1 MERTVHKEEQ
11 QPHRV
16 RPAGSGHAR
25 RPGLRSVW
33 LLVLLGWLVL
43 GALAAFVVREEHGEA
58 VAAREDRL
66 QGAMETAL
74 ESRQAELA
82 RIARILARDERVRS
96 ILSRARAMV
105 ELEGG
110 GAGGEEAGALRRELA
125 DAVAPISMELIE
137 GQDRVLQFHLGPE
150 SISFLRM
157 HEPSFFGDALAE
169 VRPLL
174 GEVYRQG
181 EGAIGFE
188 VGRVFS
194 GFRAVEPIR
203 APGKDAAV
211 IGTVEVGTG
220 VLPVDA
226 YLQDSL
232 GARAA
237 LLLPAELAETHIWEE
252 MRERRS
258 IQPVGDGQYYLDGP
272 RIGHPGLDAYLA
284 RVDPP
289 GSVRF
294 SAGGERWLA
303 VTRPVPVVDEE
314 HPALLVAI
322 ESVQDLG
329 EARDARLLQIAL
341 AVVFAILFT
350 TLALW
355 LLSRWQ
361 GTRWMVMVDR
371 AEEERDAL
379 FQLSPQP
386 VELTDATGRSL
397 LVNDAYRRVFGP
409 LKRDGADGQAGDWET
424 RGIEGLQLESF
435 ERAIA
440 RGERWNGALRLPS
453 LLGESVWYRVQVVP
467 IADATGRTAW
477 LWWFYQDVDRER
489 RAAAVAQA
497 ERDRLDALLSAS
509 PAVIYTYLADSPER
523 IEYVSAN
530 IREILGYTPDDL
542 IDGPGWWSE
551 TLHPEDRERALDEA
565 DFTRWTGDRKNTRY
579 RLLRPDGSAL
589 WVTDTARLLRDD
601 EGRPERVVGALIDSN
616 AAVTLEARLAESERI
631 YRSIVEGVE
640 EAIFLVRVEPD
651 GGFRYL
657 ASNPAHARATG
668 LTSDLFV
675 GHTPPQ
681 VFGSRVAERLE
692 AHYRECTDEGRTI
705 RYVEPLPLPVGRQT
719 WRTTLTPIRD
729 RQGAVVL
736 LVGMAVVED
745 ES

>member
-1 MERTVHKEEQ
+1 MERMVHKEGQ
-11 QPHRV
+11 QPHR
-16 RPAGSGHAR
+16 RRSDGSSRAR
-25 RPGLRSVW
+25 RPGLRGIW

-43 GALAAFVVREEHGEA
+43 GALAAFVAQGEYREA

-66 QGAMETAL
+66 RGGMEAAL
-74 ESRQAELA
+74 DSRRAELA
-82 RIARILARDERVRS
+82 RIARILARDGRVRN
-96 ILSRARAMV
+96 ILSRARPMV

-110 GAGGEEAGALRRELA
+110 GSGGEEAGRLRRELA
-125 DAVAPISMELIE
+125 DAVTPITIELIE

-157 HEPSFFGDALAE
+157 HEPDYFGDTLAE

-174 GEVYRQG
+174 GEVYRRG
-181 EGAIGFE
+181 EGTTGFE
-188 VGRVFS
+188 IGRVFS

-203 APGKDAAV
+203 APTPDATV

-220 VLPVDA
+220 ALPLDA
-226 YLQDSL
+226 NLQESF

-252 MRERRS
+252 MRDQRD
-258 IQPVGDGQYYLDGP
+258 IQPVGDGRYYLDGP
-272 RIGHPGLDAYLA
+272 RIDHPGMDAYLA
-284 RVDPP
+284 R
-289 GSVRF
+289 
-294 SAGGERWLA
+294 GERSETVRLFADGELWLA
-303 VTRPVPVVDEE
+303 VARPVPVVDEKQS
-314 HPALLVAI
+314 ALLVAI
-322 ESVQDLG
+322 ESVEDLRVG
-329 EARDARLLQIAL
+329 RNERLFQIGL

-350 TLALW
+350 GLALW
-355 LLSRWQ
+355 MLSRWQ
-361 GTRWMVMVDR
+361 RTRWMVMVDR

-386 VELTDATGRSL
+386 VELTDASGRSL
-397 LVNDAYRRVFGP
+397 LVNDAYRRVFGAAKP
-409 LKRDGADGQAGDWET
+409 DDPGGPAPDWAA

-435 ERAIA
+435 ERAVG

-453 LLGESVWYRVQVVP
+453 LLGDSIWYRVQVVP
-467 IADATGRTAW
+467 IADGSGRTSW

-509 PAVIYTYLADSPER
+509 PAVIYTYRADSPDR

-542 IDGPGWWSE
+542 LDGPGWWTE
-551 TLHPEDRERALDEA
+551 TLHPEDRERALDES
-565 DFTRWTGDRKNTRY
+565 DFTCWVGDRKNTRY

-616 AAVTLEARLAESERI
+616 EAVTLEARLAESERI

-657 ASNPAHARATG
+657 ASNPAHASATG
-668 LTSDLFV
+668 LSAELFV

-681 VFGSRVAERLE
+681 VFGSRVAARLE
-692 AHYRECTDEGRTI
+692 AHYRECRDQGRTVH
-705 RYVEPLPLPVGRQT
+705 YVETLPLPVGEQT

-729 RQGAVVL
+729 RQGSVVL
-736 LVGMAVVED
+736 LVGMAVVES

>member
-1 MERTVHKEEQ
+1 MAHKEEK
-11 QPHRV
+11 
-16 RPAGSGHAR
+16 RPLHARPLGSGRVR
-25 RPGLRSVW
+25 RPGLRGVW
-33 LLVLLGWLVL
+33 LLVLIGWLVL
-43 GALAAFVVREEHGEA
+43 GALAAFVVRDDYEEA
-58 VAAREDRL
+58 MASREERL
-66 QGAMETAL
+66 QGAIDSAL
-74 ESRQAELA
+74 EGRQAELA

-96 ILSRARAMV
+96 ILSRARATV

-110 GAGGEEAGALRRELA
+110 GKGGEESANLRGELA
-125 DAVAPISMELIE
+125 DAVTPISIELIE

-150 SISFLRM
+150 SVSFLRM
-157 HEPSFFGDALAE
+157 HEPGYFGDSLAE

-174 GEVYRQG
+174 GQVYRRG
-181 EGAIGFE
+181 EGALGFE

-203 APGKDAAV
+203 APGVGGAV

-220 VLPVDA
+220 VLPVDV

-237 LLLPAELAETHIWEE
+237 LLLPAGLAETHIWEE
-252 MRERRS
+252 MREQRR
-258 IQPVGDGQYYLDGP
+258 ILPVGGGEYYLDGP
-272 RIGHPGLDAYLA
+272 RIDHSGLREYLS
-284 RVDPP
+284 RVDRP
-289 GSVRF
+289 GDARF
-294 SAGGERWLA
+294 TADGERWLA

-314 HPALLVAI
+314 HAALLVAI
-322 ESVQDLG
+322 ESVEDLWA
-329 EARDARLLQIAL
+329 ARNARLVQIGL
-341 AVVFAILFT
+341 AVVLAILFT

-386 VELTDATGRSL
+386 VELTDSGGRSL
-397 LVNDAYRRVFGP
+397 LVNDAYRRVFGESRP
-409 LKRDGADGQAGDWET
+409 DAPDGETDRWQA

-440 RGERWNGALRLPS
+440 EGERWNGALRLSS
-453 LLGESVWYRVQVVP
+453 LLGDSVWYRVQVVP
-467 IADATGRTAW
+467 IADAAGRTAW

-509 PAVIYTYLADSPER
+509 PAVIYTYLADHPER

-542 IDGPGWWSE
+542 IDGPGWWSD
-551 TLHPEDRERALDEA
+551 TLHPEDRDRALDEA
-565 DFTRWTGDRKNTRY
+565 DFNRWTGDRKHTRY

-589 WVTDTARLLRDD
+589 WVTDTARLLRDGD
-601 EGRPERVVGALIDSN
+601 GRPERVVGALIDSN
-616 AAVTLEARLAESERI
+616 EAVTLEARLAESERI

-657 ASNPAHARATG
+657 ASNTAHARATG
-668 LTSDLFV
+668 LTGDLFV

-681 VFGSRVAERLE
+681 VFGSRVAGRLE
-692 AHYRECTDEGRTI
+692 AHYRECRDQGRTI
-705 RYVEPLPLPVGRQT
+705 RYLETLPLPVGQQS

-729 RQGAVVL
+729 RQGTVVL
-736 LVGMAVVED
+736 LVGMAVVEE